1 MQSTMRTT
9 GPATVQGAAL
19 PIARGSPATALFG
32 RSQSSL
38 LAKKAALQPAV
49 QRKSLIMSAATEAAA
64 PASAPT
70 EQSNLDNKGP
80 LNIVFVSAEVA
91 PW

>member
-19 PIARGSPATALFG
+19 PIARGSPAAALFG

-38 LAKKAALQPAV
+38 LARKAALQPAV
-49 QRKSLIMSAATEAAA
+49 QRKSLIVAAA
-64 PASAPT
+64 AEATAAASTPT
-70 EQSNLDNKGP
+70 EQSNLDGRGP
-80 LNIVFVSAEVA
+80 LDIVFVSAEVA